1 MFLLDTDHLVVLQRR
16 GPKHEY
22 ENLSR
27 RMAQF
32 GLDDFAISVV
42 TIHEQILGANAYISR
57 ANDRGG
63 ILRGYE
69 MMKRTL
75 QDAGYYLVLPFDE
88 AALLEFERQRHA
100 GVRIATMD
108 LRIGCIGVSR
118 QLTVLTRNL
127 VDFRAVSGLS
137 VEDWTTHQEPS

>member
-1 MFLLDTDHLVVLQRR
+1 MFLLDTDHLAVLQQRR
-16 GPKHEY
+16 PKKEY

-27 RMAQF
+27 RMARF

-42 TIHEQILGANAYISR
+42 TIHEQMLGANAYISR
-57 ANDRGG
+57 ANDRRGV
-63 ILRGYE
+63 LRGYA
-69 MMKRTL
+69 MMERTL
-75 QDAGYYLVLPFDE
+75 QDAAHFLVLPFDE
-88 AALLEFERQRHA
+88 ATLLEFESQRHA

-127 VDFRAVSGLS
+127 ADFQAVAGLS
-137 VEDWTTHQEPS
+137 TEDWTCPA